1 VYYEE
6 DNQEFL
12 SHISDPDLL
21 YITIDNNNLKLFEIV
36 LNQGIIDMDI
46 HMDIILYQVCI
57 KHAYNILRYIIE
69 TGNIPPDES
78 VLNMAN
84 RIIINT
90 DDLNVNDA
98 LKTLNVLFSLRHPT
112 LLQIDMLVNT
122 TSSHIILQY
131 LARSIVNILKRMKI
145 RTITVEF
152 MREHGISKY
161 INSLRYSKNYFK
173 KQLITELLNAGFT
186 FEQRILDS
194 NILINK
200 IMQTKTDFTDA
211 WFTYFDDNIQT
222 KLPREIQNK
231 ISQYVRYD
239 PKPLFNQ
246 EEKKE

>member
-1 VYYEE
+1 
-6 DNQEFL
+6 
-12 SHISDPDLL
+12 
-21 YITIDNNNLKLFEIV
+21 
-36 LNQGIIDMDI
+36 
-46 HMDIILYQVCI
+46 
-57 KHAYNILRYIIE
+57 
-69 TGNIPPDES
+69 
-78 VLNMAN
+78 
-84 RIIINT
+84 
-90 DDLNVNDA
+90 
-98 LKTLNVLFSLRHPT
+98 
-112 LLQIDMLVNT
+112 
-122 TSSHIILQY
+122 
-131 LARSIVNILKRMKI
+131 
-145 RTITVEF
+145 